1 MKNGVCFRK
10 VAHVVA
16 TQKDIATGAYG
27 VAVRDCSSC
36 LSSTIHL

>member
-1 MKNGVCFRK
+1 MKDGVCFMK
-10 VAHVVA
+10 LAHAVT

-27 VAVRDCSSC
+27 VAVRDGSSW